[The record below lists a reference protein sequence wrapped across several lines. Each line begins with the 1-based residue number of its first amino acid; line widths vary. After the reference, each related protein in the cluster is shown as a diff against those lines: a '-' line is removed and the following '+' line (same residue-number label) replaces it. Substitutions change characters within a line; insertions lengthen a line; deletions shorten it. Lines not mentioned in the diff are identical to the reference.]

1 MIDNISITGIT
12 PLDCY
17 PNKCSI
23 KNSKQNIKSVS
34 VCIPCQK
41 PDLEAINEI
50 KVTLCID
57 EFKLLNTILGPKV
70 LVTLV
75 SKIKVIYTAENVEQ
89 SLHSAHWDIKFC
101 DFILLE
107 DFCPSECDICPSNL
121 FVGLE
126 DVCVEYYDERCINL
140 SLLYILCNRFYTNYS
155 PKNYHCKCTKEY
167 ESNEYRKNYN
177 YNSVSNLKNGL
188 STYYYPVEYCED
200 SSCHNEKN
208 TYKKDIE
215 QSMILKNKKS

>member
-41 PDLEAINEI
+41 PDMESINEV

-70 LVTLV
+70 LVTII
-75 SKIKVIYTAENVEQ
+75 SKIKVIYTAKNVEQ

-107 DFCPSECDICPSNL
+107 DFCPSECDVYPSNL

-126 DVCVEYYDERCINL
+126 DVCVENCDERYINL
-140 SLLYILCNRFYTNYS
+140 SLLYIICSHFNTNPS
-155 PKNYHCKCTKEY
+155 PKNYYCKCIKEH
-167 ESNEYRKNYN
+167 EPNEYRKNCN
-177 YNSVSNLKNGL
+177 YSSTSNSKKVSN
-188 STYYYPVEYCED
+188 TIYYPVEYYED
-200 SSCHNEKN
+200 SSCYNEKN
-208 TYKKDIE
+208 ISKKRHRTIQDT
-215 QSMILKNKKS
+215 